1 MIKSRLD
8 RLRLKLAE
16 NGLDAFIVSQPKNRS
31 YIADVSSS
39 AGYLVVSQNDAVL
52 AVDGRYAEWA
62 SRKTSPSSGIRVLQ
76 IQGEIQKWL
85 PDIVSGMNISNLG
98 FEDTGL
104 TYYAYSRMLKALGL
118 LEKKLDLIATSNI
131 VSRLRAVKDAQE
143 LESIQEA
150 ATVADAAFERMKQ
163 QMKAGMTEKETAWLL
178 ESSLRENGSSAVPFG
193 IIAASGPN
201 AAFPHHSA
209 TDRLIGEGD
218 PVVIDFGARVNGY
231 GSDITRTLCLGE
243 PSDKFKE
250 IYGVLL
256 KAQQQAIDKI
266 ESGMTGH
273 QADTIA
279 RDVIADAG
287 YGEYFLHAL
296 GHGTGLEVHEEPRL
310 GQNSEDVLTDGMVV
324 TIEPGI
330 YIPGWGGIR
339 IEDMVVLEKG
349 KTRVLTHA
357 SK

>member
-1 MIKSRLD
+1 MNRGRLD
-8 RLRLKLAE
+8 KLRKKLAE
-16 NGLDAFIVSQPKNRS
+16 NELDAFIFSQPKNRS
-31 YIADVSSS
+31 YISGVSSS
-39 AGYLVVSQNDAVL
+39 DGYLIVSQNDAVL

-62 SRKTSPSSGIRVLQ
+62 SRKASPSSGIRVLL
-76 IQGEIQKWL
+76 IQGEIHKWL
-85 PDIVSGMNISNLG
+85 PDIVSGMNISSLG

-104 TYYAYSRMLKALGL
+104 TYSIYSKILKTLGL
-118 LEKKLDLIATSNI
+118 LETKVELIATSNM
-131 VSRLRAVKDAQE
+131 VNSLRAIKDAQE
-143 LESIQEA
+143 LKLLQEA
-150 ATVADAAFERMKQ
+150 AAVADAAFERMQQ
-163 QMKAGMTEKETAWLL
+163 QMKAGMTEKEIAWLL
-178 ESSLRENGSSAVPFG
+178 ERLLRESGSSVVPFG
-193 IIAASGPN
+193 VIVASGPN

-209 TDRLIGEGD
+209 TDRSINEGD
-218 PVVIDFGARVNGY
+218 PVIIDFGARVQGY

-243 PSDKFKE
+243 PSDKFRT

-256 KAQQQAIDKI
+256 NAQQQAIKKI
-266 ESGMTGH
+266 KGSMTGQ
-273 QADTIA
+273 QADAIA

-287 YGEYFLHAL
+287 YGQYFMHAL

-310 GQNSEDVLTDGMVV
+310 SQTSEDVLSDGMVF

-339 IEDMVVLEKG
+339 IEDMVVLEEG